1 MAAAARRAMQQQGAQ
16 QQLLQL
22 ALATTRSAAVSADW
36 MITDVAS
43 SSRIPGAVSSSS
55 AAAFY
60 NRQPLQG
67 GRQQQQPSEVLCTL
81 APLKPWNYTSMRGY
95 YMRNVSQLVAPANG
109 KKAFLVDTLA
119 LVLILILPLV
129 RATLLILLEILGQSN
144 ISTSLI
150 LRLWTLHNASVE
162 EDLF

>member
-22 ALATTRSAAVSADW
+22 SLATTRSAAVSADW
-36 MITDVAS
+36 MITDVTS
-43 SSRIPGAVSSSS
+43 LSRIPGAVSSLS

-67 GRQQQQPSEVLCTL
+67 GRQQQQPPEVLCTL
-81 APLKPWNYTSMRGY
+81 APSKPWNYTAMRGY

-119 LVLILILPLV
+119 LVIIVILPLV
-129 RATLLILLEILGQSN
+129 RATLLTLL
-144 ISTSLI
+144 
-150 LRLWTLHNASVE
+150 
-162 EDLF
+162 

>member
-36 MITDVAS
+36 MITDVTS
-43 SSRIPGAVSSSS
+43 SSRIPGPVSSSS

-67 GRQQQQPSEVLCTL
+67 GRQQQPSEVLCTL
-81 APLKPWNYTSMRGY
+81 APSKPWNYTSMRGY

-119 LVLILILPLV
+119 LVIIIILPLV
-129 RATLLILLEILGQSN
+129 RATLLILL
-144 ISTSLI
+144 
-150 LRLWTLHNASVE
+150 
-162 EDLF
+162 

>member
-1 MAAAARRAMQQQGAQ
+1 MAAAARRAIQQQGPQ

-22 ALATTRSAAVSADW
+22 ALATARSAAVSADW
-36 MITDVAS
+36 MITDVTS

-67 GRQQQQPSEVLCTL
+67 GRQQQQPSEVLSTL
-81 APLKPWNYTSMRGY
+81 APSKPWNYTAVRCY

-119 LVLILILPLV
+119 LVRIISILPLV
-129 RATLLILLEILGQSN
+129 RATLLILLYILGQSN
-144 ISTSLI
+144 ITTSLI
-150 LRLWTLHNASVE
+150 LRLWTLHSASVE
-162 EDLF
+162 